1 MTDPDQ
7 ELVDAATAVIADRS
21 DGFRHTVGA
30 AVRDASGVIHT
41 AVNVYHFTG
50 GPCAELVVLGTARA
64 AGATELE
71 SIVAVGDGGRGVVP
85 PCGRCR
91 QVMADLHPA
100 IRVIVPS
107 GDGALSAVVARE
119 LLPFGYVAGPET
131 AKELRGRTT
140 DPG

>member
-1 MTDPDQ
+1 MTNPDQ
-7 ELVDAATAVIADRS
+7 ELVDAASAVIEQRS

-30 AVRDASGVIHT
+30 AARDVHGAVHT

-50 GPCAELVVLGTARA
+50 GPCAELVVLGAAWA

-107 GDGALSAVVARE
+107 GDGSLSAVVASE

-131 AKELRGRTT
+131 AKERRGRMT